1 MQIDRTLNK
10 RRTVQN
16 VKERLKWIVRLE
28 RMTGLPNR
36 LTVDTSAHKLII
48 SDDHIKDLPERCQ
61 RWHESLVIIV
71 NDLNRVE
78 NSTARKILIERF
90 YSRYFENYRELRA
103 PKIHDYDILKRWGWS
118 ETKYYNYKQAG
129 MLDFARIH
137 EGGELLAYD
146 GA

>member
-1 MQIDRTLNK
+1 MDRALNK
-10 RRTVQN
+10 RQTVQN

-48 SDDHIKDLPERCQ
+48 SDDNIADLPERCQ
-61 RWHESLVIIV
+61 KWHESLVIIV

-78 NSTARKILIERF
+78 NPTARKILIERF
-90 YSRYFENYRELRA
+90 YSRCFENRTKLRA
-103 PKIHDYDILKRWGWS
+103 PRVNDYNIIERWGWS
-118 ETKYYNYKQAG
+118 KTKYYNYRLVG
-129 MLDFARIH
+129 MLDFARNH
-137 EGGELLAYD
+137 AGGELLAYD